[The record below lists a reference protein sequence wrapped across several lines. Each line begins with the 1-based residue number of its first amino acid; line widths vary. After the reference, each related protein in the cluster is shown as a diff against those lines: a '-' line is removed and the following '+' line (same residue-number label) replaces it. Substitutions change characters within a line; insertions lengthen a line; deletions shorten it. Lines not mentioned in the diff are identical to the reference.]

1 MESDPRLTHIG
12 RYKLSF
18 SSNVTLGLLRRI
30 LYRVAVGSEGVL
42 SIDMNQGRVILDIG
56 SAFKDNAYFTS
67 AVPLVDLDTV
77 SSSIV
82 NENGDEEDDM
92 KIMKCLEI
100 ASYDEYDDFNPRHP
114 HPRTKT
120 HRRGDSYFNSDIT
133 DIANDALA
141 GLGGGSGFDLSAIA
155 ALALSEE
162 GFSDEP
168 KGASTQYLNFQ
179 QKSGTD

>member
-1 MESDPRLTHIG
+1 MLFRM
-12 RYKLSF
+12 
-18 SSNVTLGLLRRI
+18 V
-30 LYRVAVGSEGVL
+30 VGSEGVL

-77 SSSIV
+77 NTTVV
-82 NENGDEEDDM
+82 NENGEEEDDI

-141 GLGGGSGFDLSAIA
+141 GFSGGSGFDLSAIA

-168 KGASTQYLNFQ
+168 QGASTQYLNFQ